1 MSIQE
6 NMDQYNADRIAVLEK
21 RIKELESELNEAI
34 SRTALMTIAY
44 MQNRKVNQAGMD
56 KVVTFLDRQEPD
68 ALTQFPE
75 NHKKN
80 P

>member
-6 NMDQYNADRIAVLEK
+6 NMEQYNADRIVSLIK

-34 SRTALMTIAY
+34 SCTALMTIAY
-44 MQNRKVNQAGMD
+44 MQNRKVNKVGMD
-56 KVVTFLDRQEPD
+56 KVVTFLDRQNPD
-68 ALTQFPE
+68 ALTQFPQKE
-75 NHKKN
+75 EKN

>member
-34 SRTALMTIAY
+34 SCTALMTIAY

-56 KVVTFLDRQEPD
+56 KVVTFLDRQNPD
-68 ALTQFPE
+68 ALTQFPQKD
-75 NHKKN
+75 KKN

>member
-6 NMDQYNADRIAVLEK
+6 NMEQYNADRIVSLEK

-34 SRTALMTIAY
+34 SCTALMTIAY
-44 MQNRKVNQAGMD
+44 MQNRKVNKVGMD
-56 KVVTFLDRQEPD
+56 KVVTFLDRQDPD

-75 NHKKN
+75 NEKKN

>member
-34 SRTALMTIAY
+34 SCTALMTIAY
-44 MQNRKVNQAGMD
+44 MQNRKVNKAGMD
-56 KVVTFLDRQEPD
+56 KVVTFLDRQDPD
-68 ALTQFPE
+68 ALTQFSDNDRKTP
-75 NHKKN
+75 
-80 P
+80 

>member
-21 RIKELESELNEAI
+21 RIKELELELNEGI
-34 SRTALMTIAY
+34 SCTALMTIAY
-44 MQNRKVNQAGMD
+44 MQNRKVNKAGMD
-56 KVVTFLDRQEPD
+56 KVVTFLDRQDPD
-68 ALTQFPE
+68 ALTQFPVNDE
-75 NHKKN
+75 KN

>member
-34 SRTALMTIAY
+34 SCTALMTIAY
-44 MQNRKVNQAGMD
+44 MQNRKVNKAGMD
-56 KVVTFLDRQEPD
+56 KVVTFLDRQDPD
-68 ALTQFPE
+68 ALTQFRE
-75 NHKKN
+75 NDKKN